1 MRIGILPGLITGITE
16 LFIIIGVWIKYGI
29 FSIRT
34 GGWKQWAGTACL
46 GILTV
51 SLNMLLFGQ
60 DRQSYVYFNIMAV
73 YTILTIAAGIDF
85 QKKIIPNV
93 IVGIGFAVRAALLC
107 FECFVCP
114 ENIRAAFLNAAA
126 GFAFGLL
133 FLLLL
138 SFITRHGIGYGD
150 VKLFAWI
157 GFSMGFADTY
167 SILFYSALS
176 AAVAGL
182 WLILVKKKDR
192 KTELPFGPF
201 VYIGVYLVMC
211 MAFLGS

>member
-1 MRIGILPGLITGITE
+1 MRIGILPGLIAGITE
-16 LFIIIGVWIKYGI
+16 LFIITGVWIKYGI

-34 GGWKQWAGTACL
+34 GGRKQWAGTACL

-51 SLNMLLFGQ
+51 LLNMLLFGGNC
-60 DRQSYVYFNIMAV
+60 QSYVYFNIMAV
-73 YTILTIAAGIDF
+73 YTITAIAAGIDLK
-85 QKKIIPNV
+85 KKIIPNAVVGTGFV
-93 IVGIGFAVRAALLC
+93 IRAALLC
-107 FECFVCP
+107 YECFVCP
-114 ENIRAAFLNAAA
+114 GNSRAAFLNAAA

-157 GFSMGFADTY
+157 GFSMGFTDTY

-176 AAVAGL
+176 AAIAGL
-182 WLILVKKKDR
+182 WLILVKKENR

-211 MAFLGS
+211 MAFFG

>member
-1 MRIGILPGLITGITE
+1 MRIGIFPGLITGMTE
-16 LFIIIGVWIKYGI
+16 LFIIIGVWIKYEI
-29 FSIRT
+29 FSIRA
-34 GGWKQWAGTACL
+34 GGWKQWTATAFL

-51 SLNMLLFGQ
+51 FLNILLFGQ
-60 DRQSYVYFNIMAV
+60 NRQSYVYLNIMAV
-73 YTILTIAAGIDF
+73 YTILAAAAGIDF
-85 QKKIIPNV
+85 QKKIIPNAV
-93 IVGIGFAVRAALLC
+93 VGTGFVLRAALLC

-114 ENIRAAFLNAAA
+114 GNIRTAFLNAAA

-133 FLLLL
+133 LLLLL

-176 AAVAGL
+176 AAVAGI
-182 WLILVKKKDR
+182 WLMFVKKKDR
-192 KTELPFGPF
+192 KMELPFGPF
-201 VYIGVYLVMC
+201 VYIGAYLVMC